1 MFSCCL
7 PCHDL
12 IREETPHAMTELVTD
27 GLSYWARRSP
37 DRAAIVFDGT
47 DTVDYSTLDRWTDTA
62 ATHLAATLQPGDRV
76 GIIGDNSLEWVV
88 SAIGA
93 LKTGGVVVPLNNRF
107 TPEELRYLIDD
118 SGPSLVLGDDAHRD
132 RITAAV
138 QGTQIPVRRLEDFA
152 ALRHEPHQPVPRRT
166 DAQPDDVTQIV
177 YTSGTT
183 SHPKGVIFTH
193 RSTFNLVADLAIT
206 EPAFRPGSRIIYT
219 LSMSGAPG
227 LLWHILHPLI
237 RGMSIYY
244 ERGFDAAT
252 TLHRLAVERI
262 QVHSGVP
269 VLYERMAAHPDFA
282 DADLSALEL
291 ATVAGASAPIAT
303 MKSWLSK
310 GVVVQQAYGMTELGG
325 LSTINP
331 REQAIEWPES
341 IGDGTVF
348 TRLRV
353 VRPDGTECDP
363 GEPGEI
369 IVSGPG
375 IAPGYWRNDH
385 AYAAAMRDGWFHSG
399 DVGIRDAHGVRVVD
413 RLKDIIITGGFNV
426 APSEI
431 EAVIATIP
439 GVLEVCVVSASD
451 PGFGEVPAAIIYAE
465 NDVTPKEITEH
476 CRAHLAGYKVP
487 RHIIIED
494 APLPRMAS
502 GKIARRQIRNAH
514 PELLQSTQA
523 AG

>member
-1 MFSCCL
+1 
-7 PCHDL
+7 
-12 IREETPHAMTELVTD
+12 MTELVTD
-27 GLSYWARRSP
+27 GLAYWARQAPHRP
-37 DRAAIVFDGT
+37 AIVFDGT
-47 DTVDYSTLDRWTDTA
+47 DLVDYQSLDRWTDA
-62 ATHLAATLQPGDRV
+62 AARYHAGAGLRAGDRI

-88 SAIGA
+88 AAIGA
-93 LKTGGVVVPLNNRF
+93 LKLGAIVVPFNHRF
-107 TPEELRYLIDD
+107 TPDELRYLVDD
-118 SGPSLVLGDDAHRD
+118 SEPAMVLADDAHRD
-132 RITAAV
+132 RMAA
-138 QGTQIPVRRLEDFA
+138 A
-152 ALRHEPHQPVPRRT
+152 AGSVALRPLGAFTGLRHEQGAPVPRP
-166 DAQPDDVTQIV
+166 AAGPDDVTQIV
-177 YTSGTT
+177 YTSGT
-183 SHPKGVIFTH
+183 SSRPKGVLFTH
-193 RSTFNLVADLAIT
+193 RSTFNLIADFAFA
-206 EPAFRPGSRIIYT
+206 EPALRPGARIIYV

-237 RGMSIYY
+237 RGMTIYY

-252 TLHRLAVERI
+252 TLHRLAAERI

-282 DADLSALEL
+282 SADLSALEL

-331 REQAIEWPES
+331 KEQAIEWPES

-353 VRPDGTECDP
+353 VRPDGTDCDP

-399 DVGIRDAHGVRVVD
+399 DVGIRDAHGIRVVD

-431 EAVIATIP
+431 EAVIAEIP
-439 GVLEVCVVSASD
+439 GVLEACVVSAFD
-451 PGFGEVPAAIIYAE
+451 PGFGEAPAAIVYAE
-465 NDVTPKEITEH
+465 DDVTPEKITEH

-487 RHIIIED
+487 RHIIIQHE
-494 APLPRMAS
+494 PLARMAS
-502 GKIARRQIRNAH
+502 GKIARRQIRDAH